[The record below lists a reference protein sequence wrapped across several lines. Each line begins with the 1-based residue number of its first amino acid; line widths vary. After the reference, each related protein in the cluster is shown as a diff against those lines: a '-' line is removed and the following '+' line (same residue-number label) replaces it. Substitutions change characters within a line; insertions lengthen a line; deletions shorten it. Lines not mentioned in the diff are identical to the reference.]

1 MAINGQSCAR
11 RRPGYRGTCRVFA
24 TSKGARLV
32 GGKRARP
39 SQHSDRAGK
48 MARMNMAHLRI
59 LLEGSR
65 PLKDSVDEV
74 IRSHKM
80 FYFYFRLS
88 KDIAVC
94 TRSQFQR
101 ECLSDVRVF
110 AVMSRHIQK
119 QVFVGRELGVLR
131 KSSYRGCYLCCEN
144 GRMTETRNDWKLIR
158 CMIKQSMAM
167 LLIHSTLTKK
177 GFVFVFYLK
186 AS

>member
-11 RRPGYRGTCRVFA
+11 RRPGYRGTLRVFA

-39 SQHSDRAGK
+39 SQHSDRASK
-48 MARMNMAHLRI
+48 MARMSMAHLRI

-74 IRSHKM
+74 IRSHKR

-88 KDIAVC
+88 KGIAVR
-94 TRSQFQR
+94 TRSRFQR

-110 AVMSRHIQK
+110 AVMSRHTQK
-119 QVFVGRELGVLR
+119 ECVRGQGTWSFEEKLLSRLLLVL
-131 KSSYRGCYLCCEN
+131 
-144 GRMTETRNDWKLIR
+144 
-158 CMIKQSMAM
+158 
-167 LLIHSTLTKK
+167 
-177 GFVFVFYLK
+177 
-186 AS
+186 